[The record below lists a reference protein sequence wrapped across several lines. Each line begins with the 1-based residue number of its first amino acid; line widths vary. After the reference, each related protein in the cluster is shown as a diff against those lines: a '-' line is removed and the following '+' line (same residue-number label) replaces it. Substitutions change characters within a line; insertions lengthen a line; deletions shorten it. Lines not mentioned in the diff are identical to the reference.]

1 MRFTRRQVLKLA
13 AAQGVLLSLPRTAA
27 AAAQVAPSEG
37 FVGAARLGGHMA
49 VASTRR
55 GASRIDFY
63 SATSGRVTRP
73 AVAVPAPLVVGG
85 IAALGGKLHVGGHV
99 LVEGPVILAEVGD
112 QQKVYADS
120 GDPSDRFDDHVGDH
134 IEVRRSD
141 LIPWAAS
148 MAEADAALGLITR
161 LEDRRG
167 VVRGFTPGESE
178 PTVWIA
184 ECPEAATF
192 SATAVRAWRGVAGPE
207 IGELSLA
214 TGDADISSVLTVTDG
229 TIALIAS
236 NDHGLARIWQ
246 VQGESISELRLPD
259 ESVRRTVLQVLVAD
273 SSFHV
278 ITADLED
285 GTVRHWRR
293 SGVRWSRVGA
303 EQRNLVAAGD
313 IQLEMPN
320 R

>member
-1 MRFTRRQVLKLA
+1 M
-13 AAQGVLLSLPRTAA
+13 
-27 AAAQVAPSEG
+27 
-37 FVGAARLGGHMA
+37 
-49 VASTRR
+49 R
-55 GASRIDFY
+55 GASRIDFH

-85 IAALGGKLHVGGHV
+85 IAALGGTLHVGGHV
-99 LVEGPVILAEVGD
+99 LVAGPAILAEAGD
-112 QQKVYADS
+112 QGKVYADS
-120 GDPSDRFDDHVGDH
+120 GDPSDRYDDHPGDH
-134 IEVRRSD
+134 IEVRRYD
-141 LIPWAAS
+141 LIPWTAS
-148 MAEADAALGLITR
+148 LAEGDAALGPVTR

-167 VVRGFTPGESE
+167 VVRGFTPGITE

-192 SATAVRAWRGVAGPE
+192 SATAVRAWRGVTGPE
-207 IGELSLA
+207 ITELSLG
-214 TGDADISSVLTVTDG
+214 TDDVDISSVLTVTDG

-236 NDHGLARIWQ
+236 NDHGLARIWE
-246 VQGESISELRLPD
+246 VSGESISELRLPD
-259 ESVRRTVLQVLVAD
+259 ESVRRAVLQVLVVDAT
-273 SSFHV
+273 FHV

-293 SGVRWSRVGA
+293 SGIRWSRVGA